1 MNYLLLWCSV
11 NGVVSHCIS
20 PAPQLANPTQG
31 SSEVIGTQKRIAVV
45 SDPPTVPKEEAL
57 DSGDLAVLK
66 EHTANKTASNEVITD
81 TFNLFLAE
89 RQPLIK
95 QQDDTSS
102 HDDLSSVT
110 PSHDDLSSVTPSHDG
125 PSSVTPSHD
134 DLSSVTPSHDDLSS
148 VTPSHDGPSSVTPS
162 HDDLSSVTPSHDD
175 LSSVT
180 PSHDGPSSVTP
191 SHDDLSSVTPSHD
204 DLSSVTPSHDGP
216 SLVTPSHDGL
226 SLVTPSHDDLSS
238 VTPSRDGLSS
248 VVDIVPSSQS
258 MAVLEPN
265 GTTQVASSVL
275 SLDVGEGQDQNSR
288 NHDNATTT
296 NASIVQDHT
305 HTVGKSFHSFKICGD
320 V

>member
-1 MNYLLLWCSV
+1 MNYLSLWCSV
-11 NGVVSHCIS
+11 NGVVSHCIP

-102 HDDLSSVT
+102 HDGLSSVTPSHDDLSSVTPSRDDLSSVT

-125 PSSVTPSHD
+125 PSSVTPSHDGPSSVTPSHDDPSSVTPSHDDLSSVTPSHD

-162 HDDLSSVTPSHDD
+162 HDDLSSVTPSH
-175 LSSVT
+175 
-180 PSHDGPSSVTP
+180 
-191 SHDDLSSVTPSHD
+191 
-204 DLSSVTPSHDGP
+204 
-216 SLVTPSHDGL
+216 
-226 SLVTPSHDDLSS
+226 
-238 VTPSRDGLSS
+238 DGLSS